1 MPTAEAPFI
10 IAVIREK
17 EKSLLGEHEITRI
30 MHASSLGEAREVLMS
45 TPYAVFLADATSVPD
60 ALVRALE
67 AEFAWLRDSLDD
79 RDIIAYIA
87 ARYDVLHLAQ
97 AIIAYATN
105 VPHIQY
111 ATHIGTLTH
120 EMLHAMVFM
129 ESYAVPKE
137 FRAWLACIQI
147 QKKAIAEQAWSRSF
161 LFESMQRVLE
171 DRLTSLSKTPLTR
184 ALAHHAQ
191 SRHAADVVWQHDGVH
206 VDVAH
211 HESEWDS
218 RAIAL
223 VRELRFEP
231 VGYDP
236 IVAYWITREMEV
248 KKTALMF
255 AALTHV
261 RV

>member
-1 MPTAEAPFI
+1 MSTTEAPFI

-17 EKSLLGEHEITRI
+17 EKSLLGDNEITRI
-30 MHASSLGEAREVLMS
+30 MHASSASEAREVLMS
-45 TPYAVFLADATSVPD
+45 TPYAVFLSDGTSVPD

-67 AEFAWLRDSLDD
+67 AEFAWLQDSLDD
-79 RDIIAYIA
+79 NDILAYIA

-97 AIIAYATN
+97 AIIAYASN

-120 EMLHAMVFM
+120 EMLYAMVFTQEYVASK
-129 ESYAVPKE
+129 ESR
-137 FRAWLACIQI
+137 FWLACVQT
-147 QKKAIAEQAWSRSF
+147 QKKAIAEQVWNMPF
-161 LFESMQRVLE
+161 LFESMRRVLE
-171 DRLTSLSKTPLTR
+171 DRLTALAKTPLTR
-184 ALAHHAQ
+184 ALAQHVQ
-191 SRHAADVVWQHDGVH
+191 SRHAADKAWQKGGVH
-206 VDVAH
+206 ADVAH
-211 HESEWDS
+211 YESEWDS

-248 KKTALMF
+248 KKTARMF
-255 AALTHV
+255 AALTHA